1 MIPIDYIE
9 IDGLM
14 YPKIAPDYNETV
26 FGKYGRL
33 RKHFLEE
40 YKQELYFRLIIERK
54 LSDYLIDLNERAYQL
69 LNDLECA
76 YFEKYPLSK
85 GDCFKNLHMRNKAR
99 AYAEEIVLHDIVYS

>member
-1 MIPIDYIE
+1 MISIDYIE
-9 IDGLM
+9 IDGLL
-14 YPKIAPDYNETV
+14 YPKISPAYNETV

-33 RKHFLEE
+33 RKNYLEK

-76 YFEKYPLSK
+76 YFEKYPFEKRDLYI
-85 GDCFKNLHMRNKAR
+85 RNQAR